1 MWQNAIYTLGI
12 YLKYK
17 RTLIMHKL
25 FILLLIFTYISA
37 CQAGEMFKYK
47 DVKGHWV
54 FSDKPPEKEKVFVT
68 LQYATVKQP
77 SSKIKLY
84 NVKGKQ
90 GYTLH
95 AKNEFFTPIEV
106 GFTSPFSQ
114 EFISKV
120 IPAQGSIILLE
131 SKTIAP
137 KLNYRWAL
145 GNPNSVVDDYDYH
158 APFYSPKGHK
168 ITQGFNG
175 KFSHTNEYNKYAV
188 DIAMDVGTYL
198 TAVRAGTV
206 VWVKDDYH
214 MSGTTQY
221 FLDKANVIK
230 VMHNDG
236 TFASYA
242 HILMD
247 TAIVK
252 EGDKVERGD
261 KLARSGSSGFS
272 TGPHLHFS
280 IMKNAGLK
288 NIAVPFKFV
297 DQNGTSFIPKR
308 AMFMV
313 GSTKR

>member
-1 MWQNAIYTLGI
+1 MPI
-12 YLKYK
+12 
-17 RTLIMHKL
+17 L
-25 FILLLIFTYISA
+25 FILLLIFTCIST

-47 DVKGHWV
+47 DAKGNWV
-54 FSDKPPEKEKVFVT
+54 FSDKPPEKEQKFST
-68 LQYATVKQP
+68 LQYTTVKKP
-77 SSKIKLY
+77 TSKIKLY
-84 NVKGKQ
+84 NIKGKQ

-95 AKNEFFTPIEV
+95 AKNEFYSPIEV

-114 EFISKV
+114 VFISKV
-120 IPAQGSIILLE
+120 IPAQGSIALLE
-131 SKTIAP
+131 SKTKAP

-145 GNPNSVVDDYDYH
+145 GDPNSLADDYHYH

-175 KFSHTNEYNKYAV
+175 KFSHTNDYNKYAV

-214 MSGTTQY
+214 MSGRTNY

-230 VMHNDG
+230 VLHDDG

-247 TAIVK
+247 TAMVK
-252 EGDKVERGD
+252 EGDKVGLGD

-280 IMKNAGLK
+280 IIKNSGLK
-288 NIAVPFKFV
+288 NIAIAFKFV
-297 DQNGTSFIPKR
+297 DQNGTAFIPKR